1 MAITQYRD
9 RNWLSPWREFDQ
21 VSNRLSRLFGNQS
34 LGDLEGSSWLPA
46 VNIEET
52 KDELL
57 LTAELPGLRREDVEI
72 ELENSVLAIRGRK
85 EAINEESE
93 DRKYHVWERRYG
105 SFQRSFSL
113 PRTVAADD
121 ISATF
126 EDGVLQIHLPKAA
139 EAKGR
144 TIEIHSR
151 S

>member
-9 RNWLSPWREFDQ
+9 RNWLSPRGDFDQ
-21 VSNRLSRLFGNQS
+21 VTSHLNRLFGHR
-34 LGDLEGSSWLPA
+34 GLEDTGGTSWLPA

-57 LTAELPGLRREDVEI
+57 LTAELPGLTHEDVEI
-72 ELENSVLAIRGRK
+72 ELENNVLAVRGRK
-85 EAINEESE
+85 EARVESE
-93 DRKYHVWERRYG
+93 DRRYHVRERRSG

-113 PRTVAADD
+113 PRTVSAND

-126 EDGVLQIHLPKAA
+126 ENGVLQIHLPKAA

-144 TIEIHSR
+144 TIEIR
-151 S
+151 TP

>member
-85 EAINEESE
+85 EAINEEKRGSQVPRVGE
-93 DRKYHVWERRYG
+93 TVWELSALIQPSPHG
-105 SFQRSFSL
+105 SCGR
-113 PRTVAADD
+113 
-121 ISATF
+121 
-126 EDGVLQIHLPKAA
+126 HL
-139 EAKGR
+139 
-144 TIEIHSR
+144 SNF
-151 S
+151 